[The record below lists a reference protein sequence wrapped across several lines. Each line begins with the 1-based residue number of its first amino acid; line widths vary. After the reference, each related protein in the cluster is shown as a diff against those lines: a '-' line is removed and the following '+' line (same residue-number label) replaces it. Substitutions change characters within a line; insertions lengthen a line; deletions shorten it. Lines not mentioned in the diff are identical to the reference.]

1 MPKSITVIHLPTAL
15 IDRSP
20 RLANDLADFIEYS
33 WQYASTNPSSSFSK
47 RLAIAFPS
55 ACWTD
60 PDASPQVS
68 PEDLQAAAIG
78 GAKEGV
84 FLIRWATQSDVQCF
98 TRCASESFWTC
109 GPTFEKAAEL
119 AEEIESA
126 NRCAIPPSA
135 SQLSLLRTITAI
147 FT

>member
-1 MPKSITVIHLPTAL
+1 MPKSITVIHLPTTL
-15 IDRSP
+15 IDRSH
-20 RLANDLADFIEYS
+20 RFENDLADFIEYS
-33 WQYASTNPSSSFSK
+33 WQYASNNPSSFFSR
-47 RLAIAFPS
+47 RLATAFPF

-78 GAKEGV
+78 GAQEGV
-84 FLIRWATQSDVQCF
+84 FLIRWAAQTDVQCSN
-98 TRCASESFWTC
+98 RCASESFWTC

-119 AEEIESA
+119 AEAIESA
-126 NRCAIPPSA
+126 NRCAKPRPASPPS
-135 SQLSLLRTITAI
+135 LLKTITAI